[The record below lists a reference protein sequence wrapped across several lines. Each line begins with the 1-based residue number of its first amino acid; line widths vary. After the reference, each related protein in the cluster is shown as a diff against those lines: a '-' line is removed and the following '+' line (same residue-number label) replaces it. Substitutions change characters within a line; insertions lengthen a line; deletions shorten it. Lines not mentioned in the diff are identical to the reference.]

1 MLQFLGLELGVMQ
14 GRLLPKYK
22 GRFQAHPVNYW
33 QSEFTLAKEL
43 GFTHIEFILDY
54 NEVFDNPLLTD
65 SGVQEIKKYINDTGV
80 RVRSI
85 CADYFM
91 EAPLHSM
98 NDELAKN
105 SLSLMIKLMHSV
117 APLGTECIV
126 LPCVDQSS
134 VKTETEKEKLIKVL
148 QQLSKTCEELN
159 ITIALEMDFNPEEF
173 HLLLKQ
179 LPETVSVNYDTGN
192 SASLGYDIREEF
204 EAYGHRITDIHIKD
218 RLFGGGSVEIG
229 KGNTKFER
237 VVEVIKEIKYNGIL
251 VMQAF
256 RDEEGINILKSQ
268 IDTLQEIERQ
278 YQ

>member
-1 MLQFLGLELGVMQ
+1 MLQCLGLDLGVMQ

-54 NEVFDNPLLTD
+54 NEVFDNPLLTA

-148 QQLSKTCEELN
+148 QQLNKTCEELN
-159 ITIALEMDFNPEEF
+159 ITIDLITRLSPSHHDYPTFSIELIPFVANYLDGEIKLAE
-173 HLLLKQ
+173 HKQYLLLEKED
-179 LPETVSVNYDTGN
+179 LAKLDWAE
-192 SASLGYDIREEF
+192 ADIPVLTEF
-204 EAYGHRITDIHIKD
+204 
-218 RLFGGGSVEIG
+218 
-229 KGNTKFER
+229 
-237 VVEVIKEIKYNGIL
+237 
-251 VMQAF
+251 
-256 RDEEGINILKSQ
+256 LK
-268 IDTLQEIERQ
+268 L
-278 YQ
+278 